1 MKTRNQIQFDFEQ
14 AKRQADALD
23 EIAGRL
29 DDLANKKVAAA
40 REELPAYWE
49 GISAQAFQSKQMKL
63 EEEIRSSAKKLRDE
77 AEKVRTV
84 AKLIYDAEMRAL
96 EISAR
101 RTYNL

>member
-1 MKTRNQIQFDFEQ
+1 MKTLNQIKFDFQQ
-14 AKRQADALD
+14 ANRQADALD

-49 GISAQAFQSKQMKL
+49 GVSAVAFQSKQMDL
-63 EEEIRSSAKKLRDE
+63 EEEIRSSATKLRGE
-77 AEKVRTV
+77 ADKVRKV
-84 AKLIYDAEMRAL
+84 AKIIYDAEMHAYD
-96 EISAR
+96 IATR